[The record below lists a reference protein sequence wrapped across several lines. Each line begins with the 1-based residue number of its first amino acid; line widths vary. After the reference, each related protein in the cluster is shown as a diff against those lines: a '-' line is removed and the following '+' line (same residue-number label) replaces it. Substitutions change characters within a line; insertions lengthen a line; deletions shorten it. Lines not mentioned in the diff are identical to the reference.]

1 MPKAIGSVWTGEP
14 TASVVGAM
22 RNSRSVGCWKF
33 VEEKAS
39 LEDGRQR
46 DVKSNF
52 QMLPST
58 YSVSDLPSQAQSP
71 DLAAAS

>member
-1 MPKAIGSVWTGEP
+1 M
-14 TASVVGAM
+14 VGAM

-39 LEDGRQR
+39 LEDGRRR

-58 YSVSDLPSQAQSP
+58 YSVSDLPSQAQS
-71 DLAAAS
+71 